1 MRWID
6 RLGAAQRVVV
16 VIALGL
22 ALGSPQASY
31 LTSLGTRTGWYA
43 YAPLS
48 GQVFQPPGIGE
59 PGWLRVIIWL
69 AATRLLDTHVADSA
83 TTIPWPGQSRMI
95 VPVNRSVG
103 GTRAR
108 RSGSD
113 VDKAESGKLRSG
125 SSWLFLAYRRWHT

>member
-6 RLGAAQRVVV
+6 RLGTAQRVVV

-22 ALGSPQASY
+22 ALGVLASY

-69 AATRLLDTHVADSA
+69 AAISLWTLTSLTALRQS
-83 TTIPWPGQSRMI
+83 PGQAN
-95 VPVNRSVG
+95 PG
-103 GTRAR
+103 
-108 RSGSD
+108 
-113 VDKAESGKLRSG
+113 
-125 SSWLFLAYRRWHT
+125 

>member
-22 ALGSPQASY
+22 ALGVLASY

-69 AATRLLDTHVADSA
+69 AAISLWTLTSLTALRQS
-83 TTIPWPGQSRMI
+83 PGQAN
-95 VPVNRSVG
+95 P
-103 GTRAR
+103 
-108 RSGSD
+108 
-113 VDKAESGKLRSG
+113 E
-125 SSWLFLAYRRWHT
+125 

>member
-6 RLGAAQRVVV
+6 RLGTAQRIVV

-22 ALGSPQASY
+22 ALGVLASY

-48 GQVFQPPGIGE
+48 GQVFQPPGIGV

-69 AATRLLDTHVADSA
+69 AAISLWTLTSLRVLRQS
-83 TTIPWPGQSRMI
+83 PGQAN
-95 VPVNRSVG
+95 P
-103 GTRAR
+103 
-108 RSGSD
+108 
-113 VDKAESGKLRSG
+113 E
-125 SSWLFLAYRRWHT
+125 